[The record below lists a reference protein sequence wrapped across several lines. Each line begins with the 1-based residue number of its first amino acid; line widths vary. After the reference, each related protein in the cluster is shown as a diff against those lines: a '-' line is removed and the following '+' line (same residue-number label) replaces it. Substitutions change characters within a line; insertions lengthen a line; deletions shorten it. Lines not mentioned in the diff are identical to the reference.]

1 MTIEERAKKGAE
13 LKASGACNCTQ
24 SVIKAFQDKLNV
36 DEDSLMKIA
45 AGFAGGMGCMEGTC
59 GALVGAIMV
68 AGILSQGQRT
78 PPISKNLL
86 TKFKEISGATIC
98 KELKTPV
105 LCECPQCVANAITLV
120 GENFPEL
127 D

>member
-1 MTIEERAKKGAE
+1 MTIKERAEKGAQ
-13 LKASGACNCTQ
+13 LKATGACNCTQ
-24 SVIKAFQDKLNV
+24 AVVKAFQDKLNV
-36 DEDSLMKIA
+36 DEESLMKIA
-45 AGFAGGMGCMEGTC
+45 SGFAAGMGCMEGTC

-86 TKFKEISGATIC
+86 TKFKEVSGATIC

-105 LCECPQCVANAITLV
+105 NGKVLCECPQCVANA
-120 GENFPEL
+120 
-127 D
+127 